1 MNRMEMKKEELV
13 STFSIVGYDPAA
25 KEWGVAVQSK
35 FLAVG
40 AVVPWLKAGVG
51 AVATQSWANTT
62 FGPAG
67 LSLLEQGASAQE
79 AIDRLIA
86 DDEGRDLRQVG
97 LIDANGN
104 AATFTGKDCYP
115 WAGGVTGKHYAAQ
128 GNILVSEETV
138 TAMARTFEAAEGD
151 LADRLLAAL
160 AAGGQAGG
168 DSRGE
173 QSAALVVVKEKGGY
187 GGYNDRYIDL
197 RVDDH
202 ATPIAEL
209 IRIHQLYKLYFYK
222 TKAENVIAIDAEL
235 RKEIAGHLV
244 RTKYADSVELN
255 DAAFHESLQSFY
267 LTENFDERI
276 TEKGTID
283 HEVLDYMRKME
294 SK

>member
-1 MNRMEMKKEELV
+1 VKNLKQRNFV
-13 STFSIVGYDPAA
+13 STFSIVGYDPDV

-62 FGPAG
+62 YGPDGLDMMAKG
-67 LSLLEQGASAQE
+67 LSAEEVIS
-79 AIDRLIA
+79 RLTR

-97 LIDANGN
+97 IIDANGN

-128 GNILVSEETV
+128 GNILVSEDTV
-138 TAMARTFEAAEGD
+138 QAMASTFETATGD
-151 LADRLLAAL
+151 LAKRLLAAL
-160 AAGGQAGG
+160 DAGGKAGG

-202 ATPIAEL
+202 VTPIAEL
-209 IRIHQLYKLYFYK
+209 IRVHQLYKLYFYK
-222 TKAENVIAIDAEL
+222 TKRENIITIDPTL
-235 RKEIAGHLV
+235 RQEIEGHLL
-244 RTKYADSVELN
+244 RTGYLTN
-255 DAAFHESLQSFY
+255 AALEDIAFNEALQTYY

-276 TEKGTID
+276 TPEGMID
-283 HEVLDYMRKME
+283 REVLEFMRKME
-294 SK
+294 SKN

>member
-1 MNRMEMKKEELV
+1 VNSLNKKDLV
-13 STFSIVGYDPAA
+13 STFSIIGYDPEA

-62 FGPAG
+62 YGPEG
-67 LSLLEQGASAQE
+67 LDMMAKGMSAEEVISQ
-79 AIDRLIA
+79 LTGN
-86 DDEGRDLRQVG
+86 DEGRDLRQVG
-97 LIDANGN
+97 MIDANGN

-138 TAMARTFEAAEGD
+138 RAMATTFETATGD
-151 LADRLLAAL
+151 LAERLLAAL
-160 AAGGQAGG
+160 DAGGKAGG

-209 IRIHQLYKLYFYK
+209 IRIHQLHKLFFYK
-222 TKAENVIAIDAEL
+222 TKPENVITMDTAL
-235 RKEIAGHLV
+235 RQEIEGHLLQAGYI
-244 RTKYADSVELN
+244 TMTSIADNEFYE
-255 DAAFHESLQSFY
+255 ALQTYY

-276 TEKGTID
+276 TPEGTID
-283 HEVLDYMRKME
+283 REVLEFMRQAVK
-294 SK
+294 K

>member
-1 MNRMEMKKEELV
+1 MMKKQDLV
-13 STFSIVGYDPAA
+13 STFSIVGYDPEA

-62 FGPAG
+62 YGTIG
-67 LSLLEQGASAQE
+67 LGMLAQGMAAE
-79 AIDRLIA
+79 EVIKELTWH
-86 DDEGRDLRQVG
+86 DDGKDLRQVG
-97 LIDANGN
+97 IIDSFGN

-115 WAGGVTGKHYAAQ
+115 WAGGVAGKNFAAQ

-138 TAMARTFEAAEGD
+138 QAMASTFETAQGD
-151 LADRLLAAL
+151 LAERLLAAL
-160 AAGGQAGG
+160 AAGGKAGG

-173 QSAALVVVKEKGGY
+173 QSAALVVVKENAGY
-187 GGYNDRYIDL
+187 GGFNDRYIDL

-202 ATPIAEL
+202 VTPIDEL

-222 TKAENVIAIDAEL
+222 TKQENVVQIDTTL
-235 RKEIAGHLV
+235 RDEISGHLV
-244 RTKYADSVELN
+244 RTGYAASTNLSDEQFN
-255 DAAFHESLQSFY
+255 EALQTFY

-276 TEKGTID
+276 TPEGTID
-283 HEVLDYMRKME
+283 GEVLEFMRAMDR
-294 SK
+294 SG